1 VQEVSFRI
9 AFPGGLLERLRFVHA
24 LGLTS
29 TTPVRING
37 TRVVPRD
44 VLLALA
50 AAAGKPVATG
60 PRDEHEILRVVVEGV
75 RGGRP
80 VVEIQDCHVPGMP
93 AWDVG
98 VDIDTGA
105 PPSIAAQMLA
115 SGEITARGVLP
126 PERAIPTARFF
137 EELSRRGMRVTRRLR
152 RK

>member
-1 VQEVSFRI
+1 VQ
-9 AFPGGLLERLRFVHA
+9 
-24 LGLTS
+24 
-29 TTPVRING
+29 
-37 TRVVPRD
+37 
-44 VLLALA
+44 
-50 AAAGKPVATG
+50 
-60 PRDEHEILRVVVEGV
+60 
-75 RGGRP
+75 
-80 VVEIQDCHVPGMP
+80 GMP

-115 SGEITARGVLP
+115 SGAITARGVLP